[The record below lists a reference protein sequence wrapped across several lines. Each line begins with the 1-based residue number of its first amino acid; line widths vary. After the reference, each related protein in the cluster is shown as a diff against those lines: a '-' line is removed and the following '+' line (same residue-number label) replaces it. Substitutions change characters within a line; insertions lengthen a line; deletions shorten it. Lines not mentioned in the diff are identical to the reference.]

1 MKEITL
7 NKVKVNE
14 VYQFQVLSD
23 AGAGSGSQSF
33 YTKVG
38 KVKEIN
44 AEFVRVFNGV
54 GKQSDKIRNR
64 HIVRIYSGY

>member
-1 MKEITL
+1 MKEIKL

-14 VYQFQVLSD
+14 FYRFEAVFNG
-23 AGAGSGSQSF
+23 GAGSGSQTF

-44 AEFVRVFNGV
+44 PEFIRVFNGV
-54 GKQSDKIRNR
+54 GKQSDKINNKDIIR
-64 HIVRIYSGY
+64 VYPV